1 MTVIGVLLVLVAVL
15 VAVAMLAG
23 AAEPDVQ
30 LALGPV
36 DVGVPPSGVFL
47 LGVATVLILVA
58 GVILLRTGMRRSL
71 RRRRELKAARA
82 VVAGRDRHDQ
92 DTPAPG
98 RHLPGAEPTTPSSDS
113 GTGAP
118 ADPPTTSEPDTRGPR
133 PDPDTRGSTS

>member
-82 VVAGRDRHDQ
+82 VVAKRDRHDQ

-98 RHLPGAEPTTPSSDS
+98 RHLPGAEPTTSGGDS

-118 ADPPTTSEPDTRGPR
+118 ADTPTASEPDTRGPR